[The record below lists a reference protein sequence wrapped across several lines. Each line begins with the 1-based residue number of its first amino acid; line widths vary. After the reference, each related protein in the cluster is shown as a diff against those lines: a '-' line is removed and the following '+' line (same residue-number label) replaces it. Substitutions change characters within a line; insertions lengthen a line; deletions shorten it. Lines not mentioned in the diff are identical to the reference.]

1 MLDPVSLFIAFVT
14 LTPVF
19 GLVIGLYAK
28 QTRKSREALIDRH
41 NAELATRDS
50 MIAGR
55 ELDLRALSGQVQTL
69 DARLKLAQELQVAF
83 EKLKQLP
90 PPERRADPSLADNS
104 YELIPLSKAAE
115 FYDRVAHLYNKRN
128 TGKYL
133 TTYIEIYKAIVTHLE
148 NIEGA
153 RICDLGGGTGFL
165 LHRLQQHAVQWLN
178 VDISRGALRVFE
190 ADFSFYANKDLR
202 NLDVGRDRFI
212 TPGEVFDIIV
222 MSYLWSS
229 MDGSPDLD
237 QVRLAMQDTSLLVVA
252 DNHASYVDDNR
263 HYGFTVDGGKN
274 LAIAP
279 RPMVPSELRSLVTL
293 KGFVEVAFKEIAIDG
308 KPYSQLHVFRKGT

>member
-1 MLDPVSLFIAFVT
+1 MLDPVSLFIAFVA

-19 GLVIGLYAK
+19 SLAMGLYVR

-50 MIAGR
+50 MLAGR
-55 ELDLRALSGQVQTL
+55 AYDVHALEGQVQTL
-69 DARLKLAQELQVAF
+69 DARLKLAQDLQVAF

-90 PPERRADPSLADNS
+90 PPERRADPSLGDNS
-104 YELIPLSKAAE
+104 YELIPLAKAAE

-133 TTYIEIYKAIVTHLE
+133 TTYIEIYQAIVTHLE
-148 NIEGA
+148 TVERA

-165 LHRLQQHAVQWLN
+165 LHRLQQHSVQWLN

-190 ADFSFYANKDLR
+190 EDFSFYATKDLR

-212 TPGEVFDIIV
+212 KSGEVFDIIV

-237 QVRLAMQDTSLLVVA
+237 QVRLAMHDTSLLVVA
-252 DNHASYVDDNR
+252 DNHASYVDNNR
-263 HYGFTVDGGKN
+263 HYGFTDVGGKN

-279 RPMVPSELRSLVTL
+279 RPMVPSELRSLVTS
-293 KGFVEVAFKEIAIDG
+293 KGFAEVAFKEIAVDG
-308 KPYSQLHVFRKGT
+308 KPYSQLHVFRKSA